1 MALPLTL
8 ELIANLVERAGMSM
22 ASKLTGIRPW
32 RIESYL
38 TGAISPVTSTLHK
51 FQSAYRLANY
61 AVLRDAGFSVTQSAR
76 FRDAL
81 PSQVNKMIGT
91 IDSVVQSSA
100 IRAGAALADVTAGYR
115 MSDYTWEDILGLEGK
130 DYS

>member
-1 MALPLTL
+1 MALPLAL
-8 ELIANLVERAGMSM
+8 ELVSYLVERAGMSM

-38 TGAISPVTSTLHK
+38 TGAISPVKSTLEK
-51 FQSAYRLANY
+51 FRSAYRLANY
-61 AVLRDAGFSVTQSAR
+61 AVLRDVGFSTSQAAR

-81 PSQVNKMIGT
+81 PSVVNNMMST
-91 IDSVVQSSA
+91 MDSVVQSSA
-100 IRAGAALADVTAGYR
+100 IRAGAALANVTAGYR
-115 MSDYTWEDILGLEGK
+115 MSDYTWEDIQNLEGK